1 MHALLAYIA
10 LHPVGALLAVFL
22 VAFMESIVLV
32 GTLVPAGVTMF
43 AAGAL
48 IGAGALDMWTTL
60 GIAALGAIGG
70 DGLSYEAGRRWNA
83 QIRAWKPLARRAAL
97 IERGEQ
103 FVRDHGGKSILFAR
117 FIAPVRAIV
126 PFLAGTACM
135 PRLRFYAVNIG
146 SALVWSP
153 THILPGVLFG
163 ASLQVARAV
172 SGRIAALL
180 LLTVALAWFV
190 AWLARLAARGGA
202 PVLRGWRD
210 ALLRWASRSP
220 APYGRLRRYVRA
232 VIDPSRPDS
241 RTLLFWILVLG
252 GGSLMF
258 LLTARGAVTAHWFT
272 GIDMSV
278 LNRLQALRTWPAD
291 QAMVAITEMGGV
303 RMRVLVVAAM
313 TLWLWVRGCRR
324 TMRYWLAL
332 ALATEATIRALGL
345 LIDRPAPLGLPAGL
359 AHVSFPSG
367 HATSSI
373 ILYGFLAYLLG
384 RNAKPYVRATLAA
397 CATAAI
403 VLIGVSRLYL
413 GAYWLS
419 DVVAGWSIGLVWLA
433 LAIIL
438 YTRRQVHEFIHP
450 RALAATLAVVCAAG
464 ISWVFST
471 RSTADL
477 ALYTPPL
484 RVQAISLHQWTD
496 SEWDK
501 LPAYRLELRAHRD
514 ERFLLQ
520 WADSAP
526 EIERALQ
533 AGGWLAA
540 PAWSVRSALTWLLPS
555 SDVRELPVLPR
566 YDQGS
571 NAAMTYLRPSRDG
584 HGRIVLRLW
593 RSNYVLETP
602 QRLREI
608 PVWYGAF
615 YDERFAKPAHLF
627 LLGITH
633 GVMAPEAFLPLLP
646 PGLRTLRRPDD
657 ASAQSQAPRQAAAT
671 APGPAMQRR
680 AKPPAAAS
688 RGRSVEPAQRGTTIL
703 VMPQEAQQG
712 VH

>member
-1 MHALLAYIA
+1 MHALLDYIA
-10 LHPVGALLAVFL
+10 LHPSGALLAVFL
-22 VAFMESIVLV
+22 VAFAESIVLV

-48 IGAGALDMWTTL
+48 IGAGALDMWATL
-60 GIAALGAIGG
+60 GIAALGAVGG
-70 DGLSYEAGRRWNA
+70 DGLSYEAGRHWNE
-83 QIRAWKPLARRAAL
+83 QIRAWGPLARRAAL

-126 PFLAGTACM
+126 PFLAGTASM
-135 PRLRFYAVNIG
+135 PRLRFYVVNIG

-172 SGRIAALL
+172 SGRLAALL

-210 ALLRWASRSP
+210 ALLRWANRSP
-220 APYGRLRRYVRA
+220 APCARLRSYVRA

-258 LLTARGAVTAHWFT
+258 LLTARSAVTTHWFI
-272 GIDMSV
+272 GIDTSM

-303 RMRVLVVAAM
+303 RMRVLVVAAV
-313 TLWLWVRGCRR
+313 TLWFLLRGCRR

-345 LIDRPAPLGLPAGL
+345 LVARPAPLGLPAGL

-384 RNAKPYVRATLAA
+384 RNAGPYVRATVAA

-413 GAYWLS
+413 GAYWFS

-433 LAIIL
+433 LAVIL
-438 YTRRQVHEFIHP
+438 YTRRRVREDIRP
-450 RALAATLAVVCAAG
+450 RALAATLAVVFAAG
-464 ISWVFST
+464 ISWVFTT
-471 RSTADL
+471 RSAADL

-484 RVQAISLHQWTD
+484 RVQAITLQQWTD
-496 SEWDK
+496 SDWRK
-501 LPAYRLELRAHRD
+501 LPAYRLELRAHQN

-520 WADSAP
+520 WADAAP
-526 EIERALQ
+526 DVERAL
-533 AGGWLAA
+533 AGAGWLPA
-540 PAWSVRSALTWLLPS
+540 PAWSVRSALAWLLPS
-555 SDVRELPVLPR
+555 TDVRDLPVLPR

-571 NAAMTYLRPSRDG
+571 SAAITYIRPDRDG
-584 HGRIVLRLW
+584 HGRMVLRLW
-593 RSNYVLETP
+593 RSDYVLEIP
-602 QRLREI
+602 GRPRET

-615 YDERFAKPAHLF
+615 YDESFAEPAHLF
-627 LLGITH
+627 LLGITR
-633 GVMAPEAFLPLLP
+633 GTIAPDAFLPLLP
-646 PGLRTLRRPDD
+646 AGSRTLQRPAGA
-657 ASAQSQAPRQAAAT
+657 ASA
-671 APGPAMQRR
+671 PAIKQD
-680 AKPPAAAS
+680 A
-688 RGRSVEPAQRGTTIL
+688 TIL
-703 VMPQEAQQG
+703 VLP
-712 VH
+712 

>member
-1 MHALLAYIA
+1 MHALLDYIA
-10 LHPVGALLAVFL
+10 LHPTGALLAVFL
-22 VAFMESIVLV
+22 VAFAESIVLV
-32 GTLVPAGVTMF
+32 GTLVPAGVAMF

-48 IGAGALDMWTTL
+48 IGAGALDLWVTL

-70 DGLSYEAGRRWNA
+70 DGLSYEAGRRWNT
-83 QIRAWKPLARRAAL
+83 QIRAWGPLARRTAL
-97 IERGEQ
+97 LERGEQ

-126 PFLAGTACM
+126 PFLAGTASM
-135 PRLRFYAVNIG
+135 PRLRFYLVNIG

-180 LLTVALAWFV
+180 LLIVALAWFV

-202 PVLRGWRD
+202 PVLRSWRD

-220 APYGRLRRYVRA
+220 ASCARLRRYVRA

-313 TLWLWVRGCRR
+313 ALWFLLHGCRR

-359 AHVSFPSG
+359 EHVSFPSG

-384 RNAKPYVRATLAA
+384 RNAGPYARATLAA
-397 CATAAI
+397 CATAGV

-433 LAIIL
+433 LAVIL
-438 YTRRQVHEFIHP
+438 YTRRKVREDIHP
-450 RALAATLAVVCAAG
+450 RALAGTLAVVLVAG
-464 ISWVFST
+464 IAWVFTT
-471 RSTADL
+471 RSASDL

-484 RVQAISLHQWTD
+484 RVQAITQDQWTD
-496 SEWDK
+496 AAWRK

-520 WADSAP
+520 WADSASDV
-526 EIERALQ
+526 ERALQ
-533 AGGWLAA
+533 GEGWLPA

-555 SDVRELPVLPR
+555 TDVRDLPVLPR

-571 NAAMTYLRPSRDG
+571 NAALTYIRPDRDG
-584 HGRIVLRLW
+584 HGRMVLRLW
-593 RSNYVLETP
+593 RSDYVLVAP
-602 QRLREI
+602 GRPREI

-615 YDERFAKPAHLF
+615 YDERFAQPGHLF
-627 LLGITH
+627 LLGLTRNLQDPAQ
-633 GVMAPEAFLPLLP
+633 VPPLLP
-646 PGLRTLRRPDD
+646 PGLRLL
-657 ASAQSQAPRQAAAT
+657 PR
-671 APGPAMQRR
+671 PGPGTDVLLAL
-680 AKPPAAAS
+680 
-688 RGRSVEPAQRGTTIL
+688 PAQR
-703 VMPQEAQQG
+703 P
-712 VH
+712 